1 MKQKLWFWLTRR
13 KMIWLSL
20 LVIMVL
26 FLCFPSPTEAA
37 GWVKESLGGKDALY
51 NFEKYPLDNYNLD
64 FYVDTS
70 WNWLPW
76 KWGEGISETVIYA
89 VFAITNIFWMLNV
102 YLCYFLGFVVQEAFE
117 LDFISDMVDSL
128 AKTIQT
134 IAGIDKGGMLSTGL
148 VPIFGGL
155 LIALAGCSVVYQA
168 VVKQHPTQAIQQALV
183 FLFTFICCGVFFMNA
198 RSYLDKVNTVQQE
211 INTEM
216 LDIAK
221 NVSLGD
227 SKGGSSTKA
236 IRENLFSLQ
245 IEEPWK
251 ILQFGDNDTEKV
263 GEDRIGALLKE
274 SPYSEDEKRNEL
286 IEKEVEDKN
295 NGNLSVQKVYLR
307 FGMVFLVLVANIV
320 ISLSVAI
327 LTIVLIASQVLFLLY
342 AGFLPVAMI
351 FSLFPGS
358 SRILGTALQK
368 VFQLLFTK
376 MGITLILTIIFSI
389 SHELNALTKEKG
401 YIWSSFLQI
410 SLWFSAATR
419 VNELLGFMRIGG
431 TETRAADR
439 TGRFL
444 RGMFLG
450 SLSRGFTRR
459 IAGGMAGGLGG
470 AAIASTALLGT
481 KRIKRPGTSSTIP
494 LMERVGKKVS
504 AISEMPK
511 NVTGKWDQVKR
522 SLQYVPTNAKYKGR
536 EMRQDYLAGRIQ
548 EQNRQGQ
555 RRQLAQQRQQNLY
568 EAREGVLSDDQKEK
582 QRQTVRQM
590 AQNARQ
596 DRVLNDALKKK
607 ATAMHS
613 MKQPLRRNGLKQG
626 TINEQKEAR
635 KPQVIRASAICST
648 ERKQSD
654 KPLVSHLGGKEKRI
668 VSETPRSSE
677 LYEEKPMKQSATVS
691 RPKTFVFDRQLM
703 KGKDRLNDAKNSSER
718 KEKRF
723 RKR

>member
-1 MKQKLWFWLTRR
+1 MKQQLWFWFTRR

-20 LVIMVL
+20 FMILVL
-26 FLCFPSPTEAA
+26 FLCFPSSTEAA
-37 GWVKESLGGKDALY
+37 GWVKESIGGKDALY

-117 LDFISDMVDSL
+117 LDFISDMVGSL
-128 AKTIQT
+128 ARTIQ
-134 IAGIDKGGMLSTGL
+134 IISGIDKGGILSTGL

-155 LIALAGCSVVYQA
+155 LIALAGVSVVYQA

-198 RSYLDKVNTVQQE
+198 GSYLNKVNTVQQE

-221 NVSLGD
+221 SVSLGD
-227 SKGGSSTKA
+227 SKGDSSTKA

-251 ILQFGDNDTEKV
+251 ILQFGDNETEKV
-263 GEDRIGALLKE
+263 GKDRITALVKE

-286 IEKEVEDKN
+286 VEKEVVDRK

-307 FGMVFLVLVANIV
+307 FGMVFLVLVANII

-327 LTIVLIASQVLFLLY
+327 LTIVLVASQVLFLLY

-358 SRILGTALQK
+358 SRILGTSLQK
-368 VFQLLFTK
+368 IFQLLFTK

-389 SHELNALTKEKG
+389 SYELNSLTKEKG

-410 SLWFSAATR
+410 ALWFSAATR

-431 TETRAADR
+431 AETRVADR

-450 SLSRGFTRR
+450 SLGRGFTRR
-459 IAGGMAGGLGG
+459 IAGGMTGGLGG
-470 AAIASTALLGT
+470 AAIASTALSGMR
-481 KRIKRPGTSSTIP
+481 RIKRPGISSTVP
-494 LMERVGKKVS
+494 LMERVGSKVS
-504 AISEMPK
+504 AIGEMPK
-511 NVTGKWDQVKR
+511 NAISKWDQVKR
-522 SLQYVPTNAKYKGR
+522 SIQYAPTNAKYKSR
-536 EMRQDYLAGRIQ
+536 EMRQDYFAGRMQ

-555 RRQLAQQRQQNLY
+555 RRQLAQQRQQQLY
-568 EAREGVLSDDQKEK
+568 ESRKGVLLNDRKENQ
-582 QRQTVRQM
+582 QRIARQM

-596 DRVLNDALKKK
+596 DRVLSDALKKK
-607 ATAMHS
+607 ETAMQS
-613 MKQPLRRNGLKQG
+613 TKQPLKRNGLKQG

-635 KPQVIRASAICST
+635 VPQVTRASAVCST

-654 KPLVSHLGGKEKRI
+654 RSLIPHLGGTERRVAPEKGKLFE
-668 VSETPRSSE
+668 SQ
-677 LYEEKPMKQSATVS
+677 EKPIKQSAAIS
-691 RPKTFVFDRQLM
+691 RPKTFVFDRQST
-703 KGKDRLNDAKNSSER
+703 KGQDRLSYK
-718 KEKRF
+718 KKRSDGKKKHF
-723 RKR
+723 VKR

>member
-1 MKQKLWFWLTRR
+1 MKQQLWFWLTHR

-155 LIALAGCSVVYQA
+155 LIALAGVSVVYQA
-168 VVKQHPTQAIQQALV
+168 IVKQHPTQAIQQALV

-198 RSYLDKVNTVQQE
+198 STYLDKVNTVQQE

-251 ILQFGDNDTEKV
+251 ILQFGDNDTEKI
-263 GEDRIGALLKE
+263 GKDRITALVKE
-274 SPYSEDEKRNEL
+274 SPYSENEKRNEL
-286 IEKEVEDKN
+286 VEKEVVDRK
-295 NGNLSVQKVYLR
+295 NGNLSAQKVYLR

-358 SRILGTALQK
+358 SRILGTILQK

-376 MGITLILTIIFSI
+376 MGITLILTIVFSI
-389 SHELNALTKEKG
+389 SHELNDLTKDKG

-410 SLWFSAATR
+410 ALWFSAATR

-431 TETRAADR
+431 AETRAADR

-450 SLSRGFTRR
+450 SLSRGLTRR
-459 IAGGMAGGLGG
+459 IAGGMTGGLGG
-470 AAIASTALLGT
+470 AAIASTALSGMR
-481 KRIKRPGTSSTIP
+481 RIKRPGISSTVP
-494 LMERVGKKVS
+494 LMERVGSKVS
-504 AISEMPK
+504 AIGEMPR
-511 NVTGKWDQVKR
+511 NVANKWDQVKR
-522 SLQYVPTNAKYKGR
+522 SIQYAPTNAKYKGR
-536 EMRQDYLAGRIQ
+536 EMRQDYFAGRMQ

-568 EAREGVLSDDQKEK
+568 EARKGVLSDDRKEAQ
-582 QRQTVRQM
+582 QRTARQM

-596 DRVLNDALKKK
+596 DHVLNEALKKRDS
-607 ATAMHS
+607 AT
-613 MKQPLRRNGLKQG
+613 QPTKRSLKQG
-626 TINEQKEAR
+626 TINEQKEA
-635 KPQVIRASAICST
+635 KMPQATRASAVRSP

-654 KPLVSHLGGKEKRI
+654 QPLVSHVGGTEKRI
-668 VSETPRSSE
+668 VPGTERVSEPQ
-677 LYEEKPMKQSATVS
+677 EKPIKQSAAIS
-691 RPKTFVFDRQLM
+691 RPKTFVFDRQSM
-703 KGKDRLNDAKNSSER
+703 KGQDRLSYKKKSSDG
-718 KEKRF
+718 KKKRL
-723 RKR
+723 

>member
-1 MKQKLWFWLTRR
+1 MKQQLWFWLTHR

-134 IAGIDKGGMLSTGL
+134 IAGIDKGGTLSTGL

-155 LIALAGCSVVYQA
+155 LIALAGVSVVYQA
-168 VVKQHPTQAIQQALV
+168 IVKQHPTQAIQQALV

-198 RSYLDKVNTVQQE
+198 GSYLNKVNTVQQE

-227 SKGGSSTKA
+227 SKGDSSTKA

-263 GEDRIGALLKE
+263 GKDRITALVKE

-286 IEKEVEDKN
+286 VEKEVVDRK

-358 SRILGTALQK
+358 SRILGTILQK

-376 MGITLILTIIFSI
+376 MGITLILTIVFSI
-389 SHELNALTKEKG
+389 SHELNSLTKDKG

-410 SLWFSAATR
+410 ALWFSAATR

-431 TETRAADR
+431 AETRAADR

-459 IAGGMAGGLGG
+459 IAGGMTGGLGG
-470 AAIASTALLGT
+470 AAIVTAALPGM
-481 KRIKRPGTSSTIP
+481 KRIKRPGTSSTVP
-494 LMERVGKKVS
+494 LMERVGRKVS
-504 AISEMPK
+504 AVGEIPK
-511 NVTGKWDQVKR
+511 NVASKFDQVKR
-522 SLQYVPTNAKYKGR
+522 SIQYAPTNAKYKGR
-536 EMRQDYLAGRIQ
+536 EMRHDYLAGRMQ

-568 EAREGVLSDDQKEK
+568 EARKGVLSDDRKENQ
-582 QRQTVRQM
+582 QRTARQM
-590 AQNARQ
+590 VQSARQ
-596 DRVLNDALKKK
+596 ERALNDALKKK
-607 ATAMHS
+607 ETATQPT
-613 MKQPLRRNGLKQG
+613 KQALKRNGLKQG
-626 TINEQKEAR
+626 TINEQKEA
-635 KPQVIRASAICST
+635 KMPQVTRASAVRST
-648 ERKQSD
+648 ERKQAD
-654 KPLVSHLGGKEKRI
+654 KPLVSHIGGTEKRI
-668 VSETPRSSE
+668 VPGTERFSEPQ
-677 LYEEKPMKQSATVS
+677 EKPIKQSAIVS
-691 RPKTFVFDRQLM
+691 RPKTFIFDRPSM
-703 KGKDRLNDAKNSSER
+703 KGQDRLSDKKNSLEG
-718 KEKRF
+718 KKKRF
-723 RKR
+723 IKR

>member
-1 MKQKLWFWLTRR
+1 MRQQLWFWLTRR

-20 LVIMVL
+20 LVMLML

-37 GWVKESLGGKDALY
+37 GWVKESLGGKEAIF
-51 NFEKYPLDNYNLD
+51 NFEKYLLDNYNLD

-117 LDFISDMVDSL
+117 LDFISDMVASL
-128 AKTIQT
+128 AKMIQI
-134 IAGIDKGGMLSTGL
+134 IAGIDKGGILSTGL

-155 LIALAGCSVVYQA
+155 LIALAGVSVVYQA

-198 RSYLDKVNTVQQE
+198 GSYLDKVNTVQQE

-221 NVSLGD
+221 GISLGD
-227 SKGGSSTKA
+227 SKDGSSTKA

-251 ILQFGDNDTEKV
+251 ILQFGENDTEKV
-263 GEDRIGALLKE
+263 GKGRIAALLKE

-286 IEKEVEDKN
+286 VEKEVVDRK

-307 FGMVFLVLVANIV
+307 FGMVFLVLVANII

-342 AGFLPVAMI
+342 VGFLPVAMI

-376 MGITLILTIIFSI
+376 MGITLILTIVFSI
-389 SHELNALTKEKG
+389 SHELNHLTKEKG

-410 SLWFSAATR
+410 ALWFSAVTR

-431 TETRAADR
+431 AETRAADR

-444 RGMFLG
+444 CGMFLG

-459 IAGGMAGGLGG
+459 IAGGMTGGLGS
-470 AAIASTALLGT
+470 AAIASTAFSGM
-481 KRIKRPGTSSTIP
+481 KRIKRQGTSSTVP
-494 LMERVGKKVS
+494 LMERIGSKVS
-504 AISEMPK
+504 AIGEVPANAVS
-511 NVTGKWDQVKR
+511 TFDQVKR
-522 SLQYVPTNAKYKGR
+522 SVQYAPTNAKYRGR

-555 RRQLAQQRQQNLY
+555 RRQLAQQRQQQLY
-568 EAREGVLSDDQKEK
+568 EARKGVLMNDRKENQ
-582 QRQTVRQM
+582 QRTARQM
-590 AQNARQ
+590 AQSARQ
-596 DRVLNDALKKK
+596 DRVLNDSLKKRDS
-607 ATAMHS
+607 ATRPMNQRS
-613 MKQPLRRNGLKQG
+613 KVDSQNQG

-635 KPQVIRASAICST
+635 VPQAIRASAVGSV
-648 ERKQSD
+648 ERKQAD
-654 KPLVSHLGGKEKRI
+654 KRFMPHLGRKENRVSQATGRI
-668 VSETPRSSE
+668 SDTQ
-677 LYEEKPMKQSATVS
+677 EKSINQSATMS
-691 RPKTFVFDRQLM
+691 RPKTFVFDRQSM
-703 KGKDRLNDAKNSSER
+703 KGQDRLSYKKKDSDGKT
-718 KEKRF
+718 KTFVKR
-723 RKR
+723 